1 MQLFCKVHIL
11 LFTHIE
17 ENPYIKYVSDL
28 IADGSIEDKVAF
40 ASSISTILENMEQG
54 SRNELWNKWL
64 KDYWSLR
71 NKNIP
76 VKLED
81 EEYSEMIFWPF
92 YFEQYIDAVNLA
104 VKSNAKVLTLMKLC
118 HHLSELDVIN
128 KYPDQTAGY
137 LVSIIKKSEIH
148 KPDYITAEVVAKLK
162 ESVSN
167 QKIIEDLETAF
178 D

>member
-1 MQLFCKVHIL
+1 
-11 LFTHIE
+11 
-17 ENPYIKYVSDL
+17 
-28 IADGSIEDKVAF
+28 
-40 ASSISTILENMEQG
+40 
-54 SRNELWNKWL
+54 
-64 KDYWSLR
+64 
-71 NKNIP
+71 
-76 VKLED
+76 
-81 EEYSEMIFWPF
+81 
-92 YFEQYIDAVNLA
+92 
-104 VKSNAKVLTLMKLC
+104 MKLC